1 MPLSLSLCWTVSCCV
16 CSEELAS
23 SFLFAAVDI
32 TPQPPFS
39 VRCNDTLDSVANVV
53 SVVCVSSGGDIDTL
67 NCTFDNSSL
76 AQDCRKLQPEVLDQL
91 SLCNCSLNFSSGCR
105 WLVCD

>member
-1 MPLSLSLCWTVSCCV
+1 M